1 MKYKKTPCFSV
12 DSSTLVIS
20 YVWVYLCTLLCRLS
34 VWWSQKDISFTMN
47 LFRWNLHFPGKG
59 NDNTDTNKLLCSHLI
74 KGWYMVHLSI
84 YHCGRVSKYMLN
96 RNMLERPNTSYIFEK
111 MGVQG
116 CQIWHSHVSFGHSP
130 FNSSPQCKI
139 SSLRYH
145 FSQNSWKLGSQK
157 LLHQG
162 HFWWRS
168 KFFSFSL
175 PSGPRGMFEPN
186 SDK

>member
-59 NDNTDTNKLLCSHLI
+59 NDNTDTNKFLCSHLI

-116 CQIWHSHVSFGHSP
+116 CKIWHSHVSIPLNKKLFT
-130 FNSSPQCKI
+130 SSFQAKI
-139 SSLRYH
+139 QTFH
-145 FSQNSWKLGSQK
+145 VM
-157 LLHQG
+157 H
-162 HFWWRS
+162 
-168 KFFSFSL
+168 
-175 PSGPRGMFEPN
+175 
-186 SDK
+186 

>member
-59 NDNTDTNKLLCSHLI
+59 NDNTDTNKFLCSHLI
-74 KGWYMVHLSI
+74 KGWYMVHSSI

-96 RNMLERPNTSYIFEK
+96 RNMLERPNTCYIFYAIFFI
-111 MGVQG
+111 QG
-116 CQIWHSHVSFGHSP
+116 YPIWQFPCVNPIQLGPSP
-130 FNSSPQCKI
+130 FNSSPQCKK
-139 SSLRYH
+139 SSVR
-145 FSQNSWKLGSQK
+145 
-157 LLHQG
+157 
-162 HFWWRS
+162 
-168 KFFSFSL
+168 
-175 PSGPRGMFEPN
+175 
-186 SDK
+186 

>member
-59 NDNTDTNKLLCSHLI
+59 NDNTDTNKFLCSHLI
-74 KGWYMVHLSI
+74 KGWYMVHSSI

-116 CQIWHSHVSFGHSP
+116 CKIWHSHVPMP
-130 FNSSPQCKI
+130 FNSAPAHSTRPHNAKK
-139 SSLRYH
+139 SSLDTGGTQRHRRDTKKQEGEITHRH
-145 FSQNSWKLGSQK
+145 FRRIKGELTDLK
-157 LLHQG
+157 D
-162 HFWWRS
+162 FI
-168 KFFSFSL
+168 
-175 PSGPRGMFEPN
+175 RGN
-186 SDK
+186 H